1 MATQTTLQSSPQGSS
16 QTPSTTAFLSSSP
29 DYQTL
34 MTDIKASIDKNDKL
48 FNTIQESNYPD
59 AGKYTSDLLNYKI
72 DTQVTDL
79 TKARTQIWDFL
90 TKKYEENTKLRTY
103 YFSEIR
109 KIENNIKNL
118 EQEKKEVLDSIESYN
133 IKTNTAIK
141 NVKNGKYVYNKM
153 EYYLFLYKA
162 LVFVQMA
169 ILLVITLCILGMI
182 PKTTCLVINIII
194 LIATVAFV
202 AYYVFFVNLGR
213 NQFVWS
219 KFEHDNGNFVA
230 KGDQCYDDAEKAKAK
245 AAMDTKIDGIINS
258 SKSGKTCA
266 L

>member
-1 MATQTTLQSSPQGSS
+1 MGSQNAVEPS
-16 QTPSTTAFLSSSP
+16 LNPSTTAFLSSSP

-34 MTDIKASIDKNDKL
+34 MTDIKKSIDKNDKL
-48 FNTIQESNYPD
+48 FNTIQQSNYPN
-59 AGKYTSDLLNYKI
+59 AGKYSSDLLDYKI

-79 TKARTQIWDFL
+79 AKARTQIWDFL

-109 KIENNIKNL
+109 KIDENIKNL
-118 EQEKKEVLDSIESYN
+118 EKEKNEVLESIETYN

-153 EYYLFLYKA
+153 EYYLFLYKV
-162 LVFVQMA
+162 LVFIQIA

-219 KFEHDNGNFVA
+219 KFEHDNGNFTA

-245 AAMDTKIDGIINS
+245 AALELQIDGIIKSN
-258 SKSGKTCA
+258 KSGKTCKFN
-266 L
+266 

>member
-1 MATQTTLQSSPQGSS
+1 MATQTTLQSSSLNP
-16 QTPSTTAFLSSSP
+16 TTTAFMASSP

-48 FNTIQESNYPD
+48 FTTIQQSNYPD

-79 TKARTQIWDFL
+79 TVARTQIWDFL

-103 YFSEIR
+103 FFSEIR
-109 KIENNIKNL
+109 KIEARIKQL
-118 EQEKKEVLDSIESYN
+118 EKEKKEVLDSIETYN

-153 EYYLFLYKA
+153 EYYLFLYKT
-162 LVFVQMA
+162 LVFIQIA

-182 PKTTCLVINIII
+182 PKTTCLIINIII

-213 NQFVWS
+213 NKFVWS
-219 KFEHDNGNFVA
+219 KFEHDNGNFTA
-230 KGDQCYDDAEKAKAK
+230 KGDQCYDDAEKAKEK
-245 AAMDTKIDGIINS
+245 AAMDAKIDGIISS
-258 SKSGKTCA
+258 SKSGKTCKFN
-266 L
+266 

>member
-1 MATQTTLQSSPQGSS
+1 MTLYKTMATE
-16 QTPSTTAFLSSSP
+16 TPATTAFMASSP

-34 MTDIKASIDKNDKL
+34 MKDIKASIDKNDKL
-48 FNTIQESNYPD
+48 FNAIQKSNYPD
-59 AGKYTSDLLNYKI
+59 AGTYSSDLLNYKI

-79 TKARTQIWDFL
+79 TKARKQIWDFL

-109 KIENNIKNL
+109 KLDNQLNNL
-118 EQEKKEVLDSIESYN
+118 EIEKNEVLESIESYN

-153 EYYLFLYKA
+153 EYYLFLYKV
-162 LVFVQMA
+162 LVFIQISM
-169 ILLVITLCILGMI
+169 LLVITLCILGMI
-182 PKTTCLVINIII
+182 PKATCLIINIII

-213 NQFVWS
+213 NKFIWS
-219 KFEHDNGNFVA
+219 KFEHDNGNFTA
-230 KGDQCYDDAEKAKAK
+230 KGDQCYDDIEKAKEK
-245 AAMDTKIDGIINS
+245 AAMDEKIDGIINS
-258 SKSGKTCA
+258 SKSGKKCA

>member
-1 MATQTTLQSSPQGSS
+1 MGTQTTLQS
-16 QTPSTTAFLSSSP
+16 PSTTAFLAASP

-34 MTDIKASIDKNDKL
+34 MTEIKSSIDKNNNL
-48 FNTIQESNYPD
+48 FSTIQQSNYPN
-59 AGKYTSDLLNYKI
+59 AGSYSSDLLNYKI

-79 TKARTQIWDFL
+79 TTARTKIWDFL
-90 TKKYEENTKLRTY
+90 TKKYDENTRLRSY
-103 YFSEIR
+103 FFSEIR
-109 KIENNIKNL
+109 KIEAQLKQL
-118 EQEKKEVLDSIESYN
+118 EKEKKEVLDSIETYN

-141 NVKNGKYVYNKM
+141 NVKTGKYVYNKM

-162 LVFVQMA
+162 LVFIQIA

-230 KGDQCYDDAEKAKAK
+230 KGDQCYDDIEKAKAK
-245 AAMDTKIDGIINS
+245 AAMDAKIDGIIDS
-258 SKSGKTCA
+258 SKSGKTCKFN
-266 L
+266 

>member
-1 MATQTTLQSSPQGSS
+1 MATE
-16 QTPSTTAFLSSSP
+16 TPATTAFMASSP

-34 MTDIKASIDKNDKL
+34 MKDIKASIDKNDKL
-48 FNTIQESNYPD
+48 FNAIQQSNYPD
-59 AGKYTSDLLNYKI
+59 AGTYSSDLLNYKI

-79 TKARTQIWDFL
+79 TKARKQIWDFL

-109 KIENNIKNL
+109 KLDNQLQNL
-118 EQEKKEVLDSIESYN
+118 EIEKTEVLESIESYN

-153 EYYLFLYKA
+153 EYYLFLYKV
-162 LVFVQMA
+162 LVFIQISM
-169 ILLVITLCILGMI
+169 LLVITLCILGMI
-182 PKTTCLVINIII
+182 PKATCLIINIII

-213 NQFVWS
+213 NKFIWS
-219 KFEHDNGNFVA
+219 KFEHDNGNFTA
-230 KGDQCYDDAEKAKAK
+230 KGDQCYDDVEKAKEK
-245 AAMDTKIDGIINS
+245 AAMDEKIDGIINS
-258 SKSGKTCA
+258 SKSGKKCA

>member
-1 MATQTTLQSSPQGSS
+1 MTLFKTMATE
-16 QTPSTTAFLSSSP
+16 TPATTAFMASSP

-34 MTDIKASIDKNDKL
+34 MKDIKASIDKNDKL
-48 FNTIQESNYPD
+48 FNAIQKSNYPD
-59 AGKYTSDLLNYKI
+59 AGTYSSDLLNYKI

-79 TKARTQIWDFL
+79 TKARKQIWDFL

-109 KIENNIKNL
+109 KLDNQLNNL
-118 EQEKKEVLDSIESYN
+118 EIEKNEVLESIESYN

-153 EYYLFLYKA
+153 EYYLFLYKV
-162 LVFVQMA
+162 LVFIQISM
-169 ILLVITLCILGMI
+169 LLVITLCILGMI
-182 PKTTCLVINIII
+182 PKATCLIINIII

-213 NQFVWS
+213 NKFIWS
-219 KFEHDNGNFVA
+219 KFEHDNGNFTA
-230 KGDQCYDDAEKAKAK
+230 KGDQCYDDIEKAKEK
-245 AAMDTKIDGIINS
+245 AAMDEKIDGIINS
-258 SKSGKTCA
+258 SKSGKKCA

>member
-1 MATQTTLQSSPQGSS
+1 MAGTQTTAQPSIQN
-16 QTPSTTAFLSSSP
+16 PSTTAFLSSSP

-34 MTDIKASIDKNDKL
+34 MTEIKASIDRNNSL
-48 FNTIQESNYPD
+48 FSTIQQSNYPD
-59 AGKYTSDLLNYKI
+59 AGKYSSDLLNYKI
-72 DTQVTDL
+72 DEKVTDL

-109 KIENNIKNL
+109 KSETQLKDLEKEKNEVFDLIET
-118 EQEKKEVLDSIESYN
+118 YN

-153 EYYLFLYKA
+153 EYYLFLYKV
-162 LVFVQMA
+162 LVFIQIA

-182 PKTTCLVINIII
+182 PKTTCLVITIII
-194 LIATVAFV
+194 LIAAVAFV

-213 NQFVWS
+213 NKFVWS
-219 KFEHDNGNFVA
+219 KFEHDNGNFTA

-245 AAMDTKIDGIINS
+245 AAMDAKIDGIINS
-258 SKSGKTCA
+258 SKSGKTCKFK
-266 L
+266 

>member
-1 MATQTTLQSSPQGSS
+1 
-16 QTPSTTAFLSSSP
+16 
-29 DYQTL
+29 
-34 MTDIKASIDKNDKL
+34 
-48 FNTIQESNYPD
+48 
-59 AGKYTSDLLNYKI
+59 
-72 DTQVTDL
+72 
-79 TKARTQIWDFL
+79 
-90 TKKYEENTKLRTY
+90 
-103 YFSEIR
+103 
-109 KIENNIKNL
+109 
-118 EQEKKEVLDSIESYN
+118 
-133 IKTNTAIK
+133 
-141 NVKNGKYVYNKM
+141 M
-153 EYYLFLYKA
+153 EYYLFLYKV
-162 LVFVQMA
+162 LVYIQIA

-230 KGDQCYDDAEKAKAK
+230 KGDQCYDDAEKAKEK
-245 AAMDTKIDGIINS
+245 AAMDAKIDGIINS

>member
-1 MATQTTLQSSPQGSS
+1 MGTQTTLQS
-16 QTPSTTAFLSSSP
+16 PSTTAFLAASP

-34 MTDIKASIDKNDKL
+34 MTEIKSSIDKNNNL
-48 FNTIQESNYPD
+48 FSTIQQSNYPN
-59 AGKYTSDLLNYKI
+59 AGSYSSDLLNYKI

-79 TKARTQIWDFL
+79 TTARTKIWDFL
-90 TKKYEENTKLRTY
+90 TKKYDENTRLRSY
-103 YFSEIR
+103 FFSEIR
-109 KIENNIKNL
+109 KIEAQLKQL
-118 EQEKKEVLDSIESYN
+118 EKEKKEVLDSIETYN

-141 NVKNGKYVYNKM
+141 NVKTGKYVYNKM

-162 LVFVQMA
+162 LVFIQIA

-230 KGDQCYDDAEKAKAK
+230 KGDQCYDDIEKAKAK
-245 AAMDTKIDGIINS
+245 AAMDAKIDGIIDS
-258 SKSGKTCA
+258 SKSGTTCKFN
-266 L
+266 

>member
-1 MATQTTLQSSPQGSS
+1 MATE
-16 QTPSTTAFLSSSP
+16 TPATTAFMASSP

-34 MTDIKASIDKNDKL
+34 MKDIKASIDKNDKL
-48 FNTIQESNYPD
+48 FNAIQKSNYPD
-59 AGKYTSDLLNYKI
+59 AGTYSSDLLNYKI

-79 TKARTQIWDFL
+79 TKARKQIWDFL

-109 KIENNIKNL
+109 KLDNQLNNL
-118 EQEKKEVLDSIESYN
+118 EIEKNEVLESIESYN

-153 EYYLFLYKA
+153 EYYLFLYKV
-162 LVFVQMA
+162 LVFIQISM
-169 ILLVITLCILGMI
+169 LLVITLCILGMI
-182 PKTTCLVINIII
+182 PKATCLIINIII

-213 NQFVWS
+213 NKFIWS
-219 KFEHDNGNFVA
+219 KFEHDNGNFTA
-230 KGDQCYDDAEKAKAK
+230 KGDQCYDDIEKAKEK
-245 AAMDTKIDGIINS
+245 AAMDEKIDGIINS
-258 SKSGKTCA
+258 SKSGKKCA

>member
-1 MATQTTLQSSPQGSS
+1 MATQTTNQSSTQN
-16 QTPSTTAFLSSSP
+16 PSTTAFLSNSP

-34 MTDIKASIDKNDKL
+34 MAEIKGSIDKNDKL
-48 FNTIQESNYPD
+48 FKTIQQSNYPD
-59 AGKYTSDLLNYKI
+59 AGKYSSDLLNYKI

-90 TKKYEENTKLRTY
+90 TKKYEENSKLRTY

-109 KIENNIKNL
+109 KIENHIKDL
-118 EQEKKEVLDSIESYN
+118 EEEKKDLLDSIETYN

-153 EYYLFLYKA
+153 EYYLFLYKV
-162 LVFVQMA
+162 LVFIQIA
-169 ILLVITLCILGMI
+169 ILLVITLCIIGMI
-182 PKTTCLVINIII
+182 PKTTCLIINIII

-202 AYYVFFVNLGR
+202 SYYVFFVNLGR

-219 KFEHDNGNFVA
+219 KFEHDNSNFVA
-230 KGDQCYDDAEKAKAK
+230 KGDQCYDDAQKAKEK
-245 AAMDTKIDGIINS
+245 AAMDAKIDGIINS
-258 SKSGKTCA
+258 SKSGKKCA
-266 L
+266 F